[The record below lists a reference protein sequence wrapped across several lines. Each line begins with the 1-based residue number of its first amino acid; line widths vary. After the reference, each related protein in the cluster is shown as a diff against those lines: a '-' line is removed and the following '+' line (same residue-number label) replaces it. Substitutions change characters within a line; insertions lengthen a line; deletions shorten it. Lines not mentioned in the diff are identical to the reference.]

1 MKVQYNTEADVLS
14 IVFSE
19 NAVEQSDEDKPGI
32 ILDYDKS
39 GNVVGVGILD
49 ASKRMGN
56 PMLFE
61 YSLTR

>member
-1 MKVQYNTEADVLS
+1 MKVQYNAEVDVLS

-19 NAVEQSDEDKPGI
+19 NAVEQSDEDKPGL
-32 ILDYDKS
+32 ILDYDKF

-56 PMLFE
+56 PLSFE
-61 YSLTR
+61 YSVTR